1 LLGLLSVLVVPLLK
15 IIEGEVNIVGDRMF
29 VLAMW
34 RLLMPLVKNSDTT
47 P

>member
-29 VLAMW
+29 VLAI
-34 RLLMPLVKNSDTT
+34 VAAADAAGEEF
-47 P
+47 